1 MDILL
6 VKRLYV
12 AEIYWTSTICLL
24 SELLGKVSL
33 TSALPSELDVQFVFD
48 AHLIQVTASRVDLR
62 REPCRSKDRLFC
74 NVSIPAILVLFGSFE
89 LELVLQL

>member
-24 SELLGKVSL
+24 SELLGKVLL

-48 AHLIQVTASRVDLR
+48 AKLIQVTLPELISDANFAGHRTGCYVTLPSQ
-62 REPCRSKDRLFC
+62 LF
-74 NVSIPAILVLFGSFE
+74 
-89 LELVLQL
+89 